1 MRERTRFEGEFMTVF
16 LKYLQLPQNQAAFV
30 DGERKTCYTTFYPYK
45 LFADGA
51 ELTFA
56 PVTILYGGN
65 GSGKSTLLNIIASML
80 QLSRESA
87 FNQSSFWE
95 SYIQQCRIIMA
106 DDEEGLPHGVPHG
119 SRIITSD
126 DVFRHILDLRE
137 FNDKIDRRRDKTME
151 RYYADLRDGSFQ
163 FDSNNEGAFEQLSRR
178 VEARKKTCSEFV
190 RTFVEENRREYSNGE
205 SAIRYFCQALS
216 DNAINLL
223 DEPEN
228 SMSPAFQL
236 ELVDLLHHAARGGC
250 QLIIATHSPLLLAMP
265 GAKIYDIDRVF
276 QTKEWFELENP
287 RIFYEFFRKHADKF
301 ES

>member
-1 MRERTRFEGEFMTVF
+1 MTVF
-16 LKYLQLPQNQAAFV
+16 LKYLQLPQDQAAFV
-30 DGERKTCYTTFYPYK
+30 AGQPKTCYTTFYPFR
-45 LFADGA
+45 LFADGG
-51 ELTFA
+51 ELVFA

-80 QLSRESA
+80 QLSRETP
-87 FNQSSFWE
+87 FNQSSFWDQ
-95 SYIQQCRIIMA
+95 YIQQCRIIMGD
-106 DDEEGLPHGVPHG
+106 DDEGAPYCVPHG
-119 SRIITSD
+119 SRIIASD
-126 DVFRHILDLRE
+126 DVFRHILELRGY
-137 FNDKIDRRRDKTME
+137 NDNIDRQRDRTIGQ
-151 RYYADLRDGSFQ
+151 YYTDRQDPSFQ
-163 FDSNNEGAFEQLSRR
+163 FNSNNEGALEQLSRR
-178 VEARKKTCSEFV
+178 VAARKKTCSEFV

-205 SAIRYFCQALS
+205 SAIRYFCSALS

-236 ELVDLLHHAARGGC
+236 ELVDLLHNAARGGC

-276 QTKEWFELENP
+276 QPKEWFELENP

>member
-1 MRERTRFEGEFMTVF
+1 MTVF
-16 LKYLQLPQNQAAFV
+16 LKHLQLPQGQENFV
-30 DGERKTCYTTFYPYK
+30 GNVRKTCYTTFYPYK
-45 LFADGA
+45 LFADGG
-51 ELTFA
+51 ELVFA

-65 GSGKSTLLNIIASML
+65 GSGKSTLLNIIAAIL

-95 SYIQQCRIIMA
+95 SYVRQCRIVMA
-106 DDEEGLPHGVPHG
+106 DDEDGLPYRVPHG

-137 FNDKIDRRRDKTME
+137 FNDKIDRQRDKTME
-151 RYYADLRDGSFQ
+151 RYYTDTHDQSFQ
-163 FDSNNEGAFEQLSRR
+163 FDSNKEGAYEQLSRR
-178 VEARKKTCSEFV
+178 VEARKKSCSEFV
-190 RTFVEENRREYSNGE
+190 RTFVDDNRREYSNGE
-205 SAIRYFCQALS
+205 SAIRYFCSALS

-236 ELVDLLHHAARGGC
+236 ELVDLLHNAARGGC

-265 GAKIYDIDRVF
+265 GAKIYEIDRVF
-276 QTKEWFELENP
+276 QTREWFELENP
-287 RIFYEFFRKHADKF
+287 RIFYEFFKQHADKF